1 MSDDID
7 LAQAHEEMHRANAI
21 AAAAAR
27 TKTQGSAVCIEC
39 AEPISPYRQELGADR
54 CIDCQTALEKRAAQR
69 RAA

>member
-1 MSDDID
+1 VSDDID
-7 LAQAHEEMHRANAI
+7 LAQAHEEMHRAI

-27 TKTQGSAVCIEC
+27 TKTQGSAVCVEC

-54 CIDCQTALEKRAAQR
+54 CIDCQTALEKRAAHR